1 MVSAGGGRVYAVAL
15 ADRPL
20 VPEEWVR
27 RIDAVLG
34 ALPRCEQEAAW
45 TGTRWRVGSA
55 TVAHVFGGEDQVFR
69 ITFRGEPDEVA
80 AFEHLGE
87 PYFRSGW
94 GGNVIGMVLD
104 EDAGIDWQELGE
116 LLTDSYCLQAPQT
129 LAAQVDRPRA

>member
-1 MVSAGGGRVYAVAL
+1 MAL

-45 TGTRWRVGSA
+45 TGTRWRVGGA
-55 TVAHVFGGEDQVFR
+55 TVAHVFGGEDQLFR

-80 AFEHLGE
+80 AFEHLGD
-87 PYFRSGW
+87 PSSAPAGAATSSGCCSTTTPTGRS
-94 GGNVIGMVLD
+94 
-104 EDAGIDWQELGE
+104 
-116 LLTDSYCLQAPQT
+116 SPSC
-129 LAAQVDRPRA
+129 